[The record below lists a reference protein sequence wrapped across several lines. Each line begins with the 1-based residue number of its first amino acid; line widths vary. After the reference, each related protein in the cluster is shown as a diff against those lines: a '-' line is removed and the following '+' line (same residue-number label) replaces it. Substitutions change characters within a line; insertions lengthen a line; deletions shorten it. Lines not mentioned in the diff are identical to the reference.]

1 MKYNVQNLA
10 FLSAVISFAACEQ
23 HKQATIDDS
32 GTEVVKVRQPTADT
46 VDNST
51 DTIVKPIEKGVLP
64 ANHPAKS
71 ADKPLRHATKD
82 EQPNKDVGAKPA
94 PSITIK
100 GVVKE
105 INNGKDGY
113 TAKLETPDGQIIAVT
128 ISRSNLTNPKQ
139 YRTVAVGDILKVSG
153 ESWKLDGQSQITVRQ
168 IY

>member
-23 HKQATIDDS
+23 HKQATIDES
-32 GTEVVKVRQPTADT
+32 GNEVVKVRQPTADT
-46 VDNST
+46 VDHNA
-51 DTIVKPIEKGVLP
+51 DTIVKPIEKETPP
-64 ANHPAKS
+64 AVQPPKS
-71 ADKPLRHATKD
+71 VNKPSSSAIKTD
-82 EQPNKDVGAKPA
+82 APTNDAVGKPA

-100 GVVKE
+100 GVVKD

-113 TAKLETPDGQIIAVT
+113 TAKLETPDGPIVAVT
-128 ISRSNLTNPKQ
+128 ISRANLTNPKQ
-139 YRTVAVGDILKVSG
+139 YRTVNVGEILKVRG